1 MKSVR
6 HFCLILFLAVAS
18 LPCSAG
24 IPKGIKNDKPPET
37 SPLDR
42 YIQEALR
49 GAPASQASSPGS
61 IWTPSSRLTDLGGDV
76 RARQVDDMVTVLV
89 AEHAS
94 AVATGVT
101 KTSRQSSLNSSITG
115 LAGITKATGPWANL
129 ANLGTTSKLDGEG
142 STTRSTDLTTTLAA
156 RVTRVL
162 PNGYLV
168 IEGAKDVQVNAE
180 RQTVIVRGVVRPED
194 LSPGNVVLSSHV
206 AQLEVHINGKGVV
219 NDAVHRPNILYRILL
234 GLLPF

>member
-1 MKSVR
+1 MKPVR
-6 HFCLILFLAVAS
+6 HLFLALFAAAAS

-24 IPKGIKNDKPPET
+24 IPKLIKSDKPPEP

-49 GAPASQASSPGS
+49 GAPASPAASPGS
-61 IWTPSSRLTDLGGDV
+61 IWTPASRLTDLGGDV
-76 RARQVDDMVTVLV
+76 RASQVDDMITVLV

-129 ANLGTTSKLDGEG
+129 ANLGTTNKLDGEG

-168 IEGAKDVQVNAE
+168 IEGVKELQVNSE
-180 RQTVIVRGVVRPED
+180 RQSVVVRGVVRPAD

-219 NDAVHRPNILYRILL
+219 NDAARRPNVLYRILL
-234 GLLPF
+234 GILPF